1 MCPNQRKI
9 FFELPLQP
17 PEIIKIIGQDHLG
30 RYKKELNAAQLKSR
44 YLAKQI

>member
-30 RYKKELNAAQLKSR
+30 HYKKELNGSVK
-44 YLAKQI
+44 K